1 MMIVGTLELHLRLDG
16 CFSLKDKR
24 RILRS
29 LLDKAR
35 RDFHVSAAEVGDH
48 DLWNVAT
55 LGVACVS
62 NDRSHAESVLQHAL
76 DLVDNHPEV
85 QVEAAHKEFTSPR

>member
-1 MMIVGTLELHLRLDG
+1 MLVGTLELHLRLEG

-29 LLDKAR
+29 LLDKAKR
-35 RDFHVSAAEVGDH
+35 EFQVSAAEVADH

-55 LGVACVS
+55 VGIACVS
-62 NDRSHAESVLQHAL
+62 NERAHLESVLQHTL
-76 DLVDNHPEV
+76 DLFDNHPEV
-85 QVEAAHKEFTSPR
+85 QVEAAHKEFTSSR